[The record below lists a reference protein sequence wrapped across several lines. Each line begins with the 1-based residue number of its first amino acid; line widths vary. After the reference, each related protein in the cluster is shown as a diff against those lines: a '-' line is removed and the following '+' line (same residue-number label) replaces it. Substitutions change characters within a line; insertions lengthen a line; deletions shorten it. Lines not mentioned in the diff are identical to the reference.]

1 MFLSNTEI
9 LILRLCAW
17 CKDLPLE
24 SPFLPEYEVSALFLA
39 GLLRTSKNHKS
50 IRVTEAGNRLLS
62 GIGFNYEQDAQFRG
76 ASPLINKRLN
86 TSNLMLFFFG
96 GKTDVFCSSVPDRN
110 SPLSFLPSFALRR
123 EKNKNPLGTA
133 RFNGMLY
140 TKNTARAVYYITEEN
155 DGLYP
160 EAEHNTFTMNIL
172 TGGRKSA
179 AAFTGDKSLERIIEY
194 SARKTTNSRAL
205 PVLSAVRRLD
215 CPITFFPLSVNGARQ
230 MRIISVR
237 DHRRIIAESI
247 LKAKYK
253 PPEKNYYD
261 AAEKILIGIDM
272 DIPRMETAAEYG
284 VHIFLL
290 DWQVNAVKEILR
302 GKRAVLHPLTTETA
316 EEMLRLPKDK
326 AILLVRGAK
335 PLLLNKITPEEHPSF
350 KLLKYCKAAEHIP
363 AWKLKKPE
371 KVKNKK
377 VPQYKMQFEM
387 PLDTD
392 EDEKES
398 FDLSDGIDC
407 RKLQT
412 VKERDI

>member
-1 MFLSNTEI
+1 MFMTDAEI
-9 LILRLCAW
+9 SLLRLCAW
-17 CKDLPLE
+17 CKDLPND
-24 SPFLPEYEVSALFLA
+24 SAFLNTKDLGS
-39 GLLRTSKNHKS
+39 LLLTKLLYYSRNGQS
-50 IRVTEAGNRLLS
+50 IRLTDSGREILQSIGYVYEKDNTVRSVGTRLT
-62 GIGFNYEQDAQFRG
+62 
-76 ASPLINKRLN
+76 KRLN
-86 TSNLMLFFFG
+86 TSNLML
-96 GKTDVFCSSVPDRN
+96 FCSSVPDRN

-160 EAEHNTFTMNIL
+160 EAERNTFTMNIL

-179 AAFTGDKSLERIIEY
+179 AAFTGDKSLEKIIEY
-194 SARKTTNSRAL
+194 SSRKTTNSRAL

-215 CPITFFPLSVNGARQ
+215 CPVTFFPLSQSGARQ

-302 GKRAVLHPLTTETA
+302 GKRAVLHPLSTDTA
-316 EEMLRLPKDK
+316 EEMLRLPSE
-326 AILLVRGAK
+326 L
-335 PLLLNKITPEEHPSF
+335 
-350 KLLKYCKAAEHIP
+350 Y
-363 AWKLKKPE
+363 
-371 KVKNKK
+371 
-377 VPQYKMQFEM
+377 
-387 PLDTD
+387 
-392 EDEKES
+392 
-398 FDLSDGIDC
+398 
-407 RKLQT
+407 
-412 VKERDI
+412 VKETKPYITEKGEFLSAPV

>member
-1 MFLSNTEI
+1 MFMTDAEI
-9 LILRLCAW
+9 SLLRLCAW
-17 CKDLPLE
+17 CKDLPND
-24 SPFLPEYEVSALFLA
+24 SAFLNTKDLGS
-39 GLLRTSKNHKS
+39 LLLTKLLYYSRNGQS
-50 IRVTEAGNRLLS
+50 IRLTDS
-62 GIGFNYEQDAQFRG
+62 GREILQSIGYVYEKDNTVRSVG
-76 ASPLINKRLN
+76 TGLTKRLN

-140 TKNTARAVYYITEEN
+140 TKSTARAVYYITEEN

-160 EAEHNTFTMNIL
+160 EAERNTFTMNIL

-179 AAFTGDKSLERIIEY
+179 AAFTGDKSLEKIKEY

-215 CPITFFPLSVNGARQ
+215 CPVTFFPLSVNGARQ

-253 PPEKNYYD
+253 PSEKNYYD

-302 GKRAVLHPLTTETA
+302 GKRAVLHPITTDTA
-316 EEMLRLPKDK
+316 EEMLRLPSELYIKET
-326 AILLVRGAK
+326 K
-335 PLLLNKITPEEHPSF
+335 PYIT
-350 KLLKYCKAAEHIP
+350 
-363 AWKLKKPE
+363 E
-371 KVKNKK
+371 KGE
-377 VPQYKMQFEM
+377 F
-387 PLDTD
+387 
-392 EDEKES
+392 
-398 FDLSDGIDC
+398 LSAP
-407 RKLQT
+407 
-412 VKERDI
+412 V

>member
-1 MFLSNTEI
+1 MLYTNAEI
-9 LILRLCAW
+9 ELLKLCAW
-17 CKDLPLE
+17 CRDLPAASTFLNKENLRALTAAGQLRISRNGQSVRITE
-24 SPFLPEYEVSALFLA
+24 SGKHTLDTL
-39 GLLRTSKNHKS
+39 GLHFDYDSKSRGMGNYL
-50 IRVTEAGNRLLS
+50 IR
-62 GIGFNYEQDAQFRG
+62 
-76 ASPLINKRLN
+76 RLN
-86 TSNLMLFFFG
+86 TANLMLFFFG

-160 EAEHNTFTMNIL
+160 EAERNTFTMNIL
-172 TGGRKSA
+172 TGGRQSA
-179 AAFTGDKSLERIIEY
+179 AAFTGDKSLEKIIEY

-215 CPITFFPLSVNGARQ
+215 CPVTFFPLSVNGARQ

-302 GKRAVLHPLTTETA
+302 GKRAVLHPLSTETA
-316 EEMLRLPKDK
+316 EEILRLPSE
-326 AILLVRGAK
+326 L
-335 PLLLNKITPEEHPSF
+335 
-350 KLLKYCKAAEHIP
+350 Y
-363 AWKLKKPE
+363 
-371 KVKNKK
+371 
-377 VPQYKMQFEM
+377 
-387 PLDTD
+387 
-392 EDEKES
+392 
-398 FDLSDGIDC
+398 
-407 RKLQT
+407 
-412 VKERDI
+412 VKETKPYITEKGEFLSAPV

>member
-1 MFLSNTEI
+1 
-9 LILRLCAW
+9 
-17 CKDLPLE
+17 
-24 SPFLPEYEVSALFLA
+24 
-39 GLLRTSKNHKS
+39 
-50 IRVTEAGNRLLS
+50 
-62 GIGFNYEQDAQFRG
+62 
-76 ASPLINKRLN
+76 
-86 TSNLMLFFFG
+86 MLFFFS

-160 EAEHNTFTMNIL
+160 EAERNTFTMNIL

-215 CPITFFPLSVNGARQ
+215 CPVTFFPLSVNGARQ

-302 GKRAVLHPLTTETA
+302 GKRAVLHPITTDTA
-316 EEMLRLPKDK
+316 EEMLRLPKE
-326 AILLVRGAK
+326 L
-335 PLLLNKITPEEHPSF
+335 
-350 KLLKYCKAAEHIP
+350 Y
-363 AWKLKKPE
+363 
-371 KVKNKK
+371 
-377 VPQYKMQFEM
+377 
-387 PLDTD
+387 
-392 EDEKES
+392 
-398 FDLSDGIDC
+398 
-407 RKLQT
+407 
-412 VKERDI
+412 VKETNPYITEKGEFLSAPV

>member
-1 MFLSNTEI
+1 MFMTDAEI
-9 LILRLCAW
+9 SLLRLCAW
-17 CKDLPLE
+17 CKDLPND
-24 SPFLPEYEVSALFLA
+24 SAFLNTKDLGS
-39 GLLRTSKNHKS
+39 LLLTKLLYYSRNGQS
-50 IRVTEAGNRLLS
+50 IRLTDSGREILQSIGYVYEKDNTVRSVGTRLT
-62 GIGFNYEQDAQFRG
+62 
-76 ASPLINKRLN
+76 KRLN

-160 EAEHNTFTMNIL
+160 EAERNTFTMNIL

-179 AAFTGDKSLERIIEY
+179 AAFTGDESLERIIEY

-205 PVLSAVRRLD
+205 PVLNAVRRLD
-215 CPITFFPLSVNGARQ
+215 CSVTFFPLSVNGARQ

-237 DHRRIIAESI
+237 EHRRIIAENI

-261 AAEKILIGIDM
+261 AAGKILIGIDM

-302 GKRAVLHPLTTETA
+302 GKRAVLHPLSTETA
-316 EEMLRLPKDK
+316 EEILRLP
-326 AILLVRGAK
+326 
-335 PLLLNKITPEEHPSF
+335 PE
-350 KLLKYCKAAEHIP
+350 LY
-363 AWKLKKPE
+363 
-371 KVKNKK
+371 
-377 VPQYKMQFEM
+377 
-387 PLDTD
+387 
-392 EDEKES
+392 
-398 FDLSDGIDC
+398 
-407 RKLQT
+407 
-412 VKERDI
+412 VKETKPYITEKGEFLSAPI

>member
-76 ASPLINKRLN
+76 TSPLINKRLN

-160 EAEHNTFTMNIL
+160 EAERNTFTMNIL

-179 AAFTGDKSLERIIEY
+179 AAFTGDKSLEKIIEY
-194 SARKTTNSRAL
+194 SSRKTTNSRAL
-205 PVLSAVRRLD
+205 PVLNAVRRLD
-215 CPITFFPLSVNGARQ
+215 CPVTFFPLSQAGARQ
-230 MRIISVR
+230 MRIIS
-237 DHRRIIAESI
+237 
-247 LKAKYK
+247 
-253 PPEKNYYD
+253 
-261 AAEKILIGIDM
+261 AA
-272 DIPRMETAAEYG
+272 
-284 VHIFLL
+284 
-290 DWQVNAVKEILR
+290 
-302 GKRAVLHPLTTETA
+302 TTE
-316 EEMLRLPKDK
+316 EL
-326 AILLVRGAK
+326 
-335 PLLLNKITPEEHPSF
+335 
-350 KLLKYCKAAEHIP
+350 
-363 AWKLKKPE
+363 
-371 KVKNKK
+371 
-377 VPQYKMQFEM
+377 
-387 PLDTD
+387 
-392 EDEKES
+392 
-398 FDLSDGIDC
+398 
-407 RKLQT
+407 
-412 VKERDI
+412 

>member
-1 MFLSNTEI
+1 MLYTNAEI
-9 LILRLCAW
+9 ELLKLCAW
-17 CKDLPLE
+17 CRDLPAGSTFLNKENLRALVAAGQLRISRNGQSVRITE
-24 SPFLPEYEVSALFLA
+24 SGKHTLDIL
-39 GLLRTSKNHKS
+39 GLHFDYDSKSRGMGNYL
-50 IRVTEAGNRLLS
+50 IR
-62 GIGFNYEQDAQFRG
+62 
-76 ASPLINKRLN
+76 RLN
-86 TSNLMLFFFG
+86 TANLMLFFFG

-160 EAEHNTFTMNIL
+160 EAERNTFTMNIL

-179 AAFTGDKSLERIIEY
+179 AAFTGDKSLEKIIEY

-205 PVLSAVRRLD
+205 LNAVRRLD
-215 CPITFFPLSVNGARQ
+215 CPVTFFPLSQTGARQ

-237 DHRRIIAESI
+237 DHRRIIAENI

-302 GKRAVLHPLTTETA
+302 GKKAVLHPLTTETA
-316 EEMLRLPKDK
+316 EEMLRLPSE
-326 AILLVRGAK
+326 L
-335 PLLLNKITPEEHPSF
+335 
-350 KLLKYCKAAEHIP
+350 Y
-363 AWKLKKPE
+363 
-371 KVKNKK
+371 
-377 VPQYKMQFEM
+377 
-387 PLDTD
+387 
-392 EDEKES
+392 
-398 FDLSDGIDC
+398 
-407 RKLQT
+407 
-412 VKERDI
+412 VKETKPYITEKGEFLSAPV

>member
-160 EAEHNTFTMNIL
+160 EAERNTFTMNIL

-179 AAFTGDKSLERIIEY
+179 AAFTGDKSLEKIIEY

-215 CPITFFPLSVNGARQ
+215 CPVTFFPLSQAGARQ

-290 DWQVNAVKEILR
+290 DWQVNAVKEVLR
-302 GKRAVLHPLTTETA
+302 GKKAVLHPLSTETA
-316 EEMLRLPKDK
+316 EEMLRLPKDR

-335 PLLLNKITPEEHPSF
+335 PLLLSKITPEEHPSF

-392 EDEKES
+392 EAENES

>member
-1 MFLSNTEI
+1 MFMTDAEI
-9 LILRLCAW
+9 SLLRLCAW
-17 CKDLPLE
+17 CKDLPND
-24 SPFLPEYEVSALFLA
+24 SAFLNTKDLGSLLFTK
-39 GLLRTSKNHKS
+39 LLYYSRNGQS
-50 IRVTEAGNRLLS
+50 IRLTDSGREILQSIGYVYEKDNTVRSVGTRLT
-62 GIGFNYEQDAQFRG
+62 
-76 ASPLINKRLN
+76 KRLN

-110 SPLSFLPSFALRR
+110 SSLSFLPSFALRR
-123 EKNKNPLGTA
+123 EKNKKPLGTA

-160 EAEHNTFTMNIL
+160 EAERNTFTMNI
-172 TGGRKSA
+172 
-179 AAFTGDKSLERIIEY
+179 TGDKSLERIIEY

-205 PVLSAVRRLD
+205 PVLNAVRRLD
-215 CPITFFPLSVNGARQ
+215 CPVTFFPLSQAGARQ

-253 PPEKNYYD
+253 PSEKNYYD

-302 GKRAVLHPLTTETA
+302 GKRAVLHPLSTETA
-316 EEMLRLPKDK
+316 EEMLRLPSE
-326 AILLVRGAK
+326 L
-335 PLLLNKITPEEHPSF
+335 
-350 KLLKYCKAAEHIP
+350 Y
-363 AWKLKKPE
+363 
-371 KVKNKK
+371 
-377 VPQYKMQFEM
+377 
-387 PLDTD
+387 
-392 EDEKES
+392 
-398 FDLSDGIDC
+398 
-407 RKLQT
+407 
-412 VKERDI
+412 VKETKPYITEKGEFLSAPV

>member
-1 MFLSNTEI
+1 MFMTDAEI
-9 LILRLCAW
+9 SLLRLCAW
-17 CKDLPLE
+17 CKDLPND
-24 SPFLPEYEVSALFLA
+24 SAFLNTKDLGS
-39 GLLRTSKNHKS
+39 LLLTKLLYYSRNGQS
-50 IRVTEAGNRLLS
+50 IRLTDSGREILQSIGYVYEKDNTVRSVGTRLT
-62 GIGFNYEQDAQFRG
+62 
-76 ASPLINKRLN
+76 KRLN

-96 GKTDVFCSSVPDRN
+96 GKADVFCSSVPDRN

-140 TKNTARAVYYITEEN
+140 TKNAARAVYYITEEN

-160 EAEHNTFTMNIL
+160 EAERNTFTMNIL

-179 AAFTGDKSLERIIEY
+179 AAFTGDKNLERIIEY

-215 CPITFFPLSVNGARQ
+215 CPVTFFPLSQAGARQ

-272 DIPRMETAAEYG
+272 DIPRMETASEYG

-302 GKRAVLHPLTTETA
+302 GKRAVLHPLSTETA
-316 EEMLRLPKDK
+316 EEILRLP
-326 AILLVRGAK
+326 
-335 PLLLNKITPEEHPSF
+335 PE
-350 KLLKYCKAAEHIP
+350 LY
-363 AWKLKKPE
+363 
-371 KVKNKK
+371 
-377 VPQYKMQFEM
+377 
-387 PLDTD
+387 
-392 EDEKES
+392 
-398 FDLSDGIDC
+398 
-407 RKLQT
+407 
-412 VKERDI
+412 VKETKPYITEKGEFFFFSV